1 MSMGRYLQADLDAFD
16 LRDLKCKFDVIL
28 LEPPLEEYYRESGI
42 IASERFW
49 TWDDVSGC
57 FEEVDTFQLCV
68 CMGITA
74 S

>member
-1 MSMGRYLQADLDAFD
+1 MCVCFVRYLQADLENYD

-49 TWDDVSGC
+49 TWDDVIVLC
-57 FEEVDTFQLCV
+57 FHIVHL
-68 CMGITA
+68 
-74 S
+74 

>member
-1 MSMGRYLQADLDAFD
+1 MRQYIAHCTCSDVFRYLQADPENFD

-49 TWDDVSGC
+49 TWDDVSAER
-57 FEEVDTFQLCV
+57 FSLSV
-68 CMGITA
+68 